1 MKKLL
6 LVICLLLTI
15 LITNIYSGGMSAGL
29 GNSFQEA
36 YENAIAF
43 KTPQWKI
50 YNIEYL
56 YITYT
61 KYRPYRCYIYWTD

>member
-6 LVICLLLTI
+6 LVICLLLNI
-15 LITNIYSGGMSAGL
+15 SLTNIYSGGTSTGL
-29 GNSFQEA
+29 GNSFKEA
-36 YENAIAF
+36 YENAMAF
-43 KTPQWKI
+43 RTPQWRI

-61 KYRPYRCYIYWTD
+61 KYRPYRCKIYWAD

>member
-6 LVICLLLTI
+6 LGICLLLTI
-15 LITNIYSGGMSAGL
+15 LITNIYSGTSAGL

-36 YENAIAF
+36 YENAMAF
-43 KTPQWKI
+43 KTSQWKI
-50 YNIEYL
+50 YNIK
-56 YITYT
+56 YIYVDST